1 MRGIDREIAPTG
13 RRWVH
18 ENLPGGTQ
26 RGGTALII
34 RSTYTPCDF
43 PPLCPTQLLMY
54 AIRADAPTPATFD
67 RLAFVI
73 VKQKL
78 LLYVNSASTLE
89 LMDVVPSDA
98 DEAVDALMTMSKVL
112 VGITA
117 SSLISTLDTVT
128 LPQFRILVLLAG
140 QERTRP
146 SDLARQLSVQPSGI
160 TRMLDRLVAAG
171 FVLRS
176 LSDRN
181 SREMDLALTV
191 TGEALVADVLAQRE
205 DDLRHLVSDL
215 TASEMSL
222 VVSGL
227 KLLTARGSGLHHTAA
242 LLGW

>member
-1 MRGIDREIAPTG
+1 
-13 RRWVH
+13 
-18 ENLPGGTQ
+18 
-26 RGGTALII
+26 
-34 RSTYTPCDF
+34 
-43 PPLCPTQLLMY
+43 MY

>member
-1 MRGIDREIAPTG
+1 M
-13 RRWVH
+13 
-18 ENLPGGTQ
+18 
-26 RGGTALII
+26 
-34 RSTYTPCDF
+34 
-43 PPLCPTQLLMY
+43 
-54 AIRADAPTPATFD
+54 
-67 RLAFVI
+67 
-73 VKQKL
+73 
-78 LLYVNSASTLE
+78 LYVNRGSTLE
-89 LMDVVPSDA
+89 RMDAVPSDA

-117 SSLISTLDTVT
+117 SSLVSTLDTVT

-140 QERTRP
+140 QARTRP

-205 DDLRHLVSDL
+205 DDLRHLMSDL

-227 KLLTARGSGLHHTAA
+227 RLLTARSSGLHHPAA